1 MPRSDSDGSSG
12 GSITS
17 EEGEGPRAAVAPA
30 ERMRSA
36 GSSTEFAGTGSRGAQ
51 RFRQAVSKVIQMNQV
66 QHSFAYRGGIGS
78 EPGIDPRR
86 PGADEA
92 YGHIKEPSEIEVIDY
107 STTNFQINQYDNK
120 GFVQLMKETKGQRPA
135 WAKVRWINIAGISWD
150 VLSRLG
156 VAYKLHPL
164 TLENIIAGMKT
175 SRSKADYYTNHLFIH
190 VLCQSLADKES
201 SASPLAQEL
210 SRTQSPL
217 PMHGRH
223 SEEKAS
229 VRRGANGIDIEKGVP
244 AAEKT
249 PKSKKL
255 RSGTEERRAAAEDRI
270 KAADA
275 ANDILRDTTYS
286 VRVNSK
292 NLFLYLLRDGTV
304 ISVHQADRGFGDPI
318 YNRLKAPNTILRAS
332 ADPSLLLE
340 ALLDLVVDRALDIVD
355 RFHENILACERTI
368 LLSPKMNAV
377 RQLHFLSGELSAR
390 RRELDP
396 VKTLIYGLRRYDQ
409 ERCAAVAESSGELA
423 EGGKVPG
430 FLSHKAKIYLADV
443 HEHCE
448 WILTSFE
455 MFEGISENL
464 INYTFNVIAYE
475 TNNTM
480 RTLTLVTIICL
491 PMTLLTGYFGM
502 NFVRMDAVQ
511 LHSDAFFWE
520 VGGPVF
526 VGVTVLFLWRD
537 LLRAW
542 HYLKK
547 KTILSRLE
555 NTHRA

>member
-1 MPRSDSDGSSG
+1 MDS
-12 GSITS
+12 
-17 EEGEGPRAAVAPA
+17 
-30 ERMRSA
+30 
-36 GSSTEFAGTGSRGAQ
+36 
-51 RFRQAVSKVIQMNQV
+51 
-66 QHSFAYRGGIGS
+66 
-78 EPGIDPRR
+78 
-86 PGADEA
+86 

-175 SRSKADYYTNHLFIH
+175 SRSKGEIISSSLDTLLSYDTADYYTNHLFIH

-244 AAEKT
+244 VAEKT

-292 NLFLYLLRDGTV
+292 
-304 ISVHQADRGFGDPI
+304 
-318 YNRLKAPNTILRAS
+318 
-332 ADPSLLLE
+332 
-340 ALLDLVVDRALDIVD
+340 
-355 RFHENILACERTI
+355 
-368 LLSPKMNAV
+368 
-377 RQLHFLSGELSAR
+377 
-390 RRELDP
+390 
-396 VKTLIYGLRRYDQ
+396 
-409 ERCAAVAESSGELA
+409 
-423 EGGKVPG
+423 
-430 FLSHKAKIYLADV
+430 
-443 HEHCE
+443 
-448 WILTSFE
+448 
-455 MFEGISENL
+455 
-464 INYTFNVIAYE
+464 
-475 TNNTM
+475 
-480 RTLTLVTIICL
+480 
-491 PMTLLTGYFGM
+491 
-502 NFVRMDAVQ
+502 
-511 LHSDAFFWE
+511 
-520 VGGPVF
+520 
-526 VGVTVLFLWRD
+526 VL
-537 LLRAW
+537 
-542 HYLKK
+542 
-547 KTILSRLE
+547 
-555 NTHRA
+555 